1 MKNRSK
7 AVALAAI
14 GLSTALALAGCGS
27 SSDETDAAVT
37 SQSETSTPEADEAEA
52 DDLQTPNDSTPDV
65 EQEATPSAPAPTE
78 SQSEGS
84 GELEVDKGLLSVEV
98 TLPAELISLGEDTPP
113 TEEDLK
119 EAIAEEG
126 SDVEVTLNDDGSAT
140 YRMSRGEYNQILEDI
155 RDSTGEYIQE
165 VIDESPGVFESV
177 TFSDDIR
184 DFEMVVDRQAFE
196 SNMGAQFV
204 YIGLAFQGIFYQA
217 FADIPVG
224 DQYVVVRT
232 IDSSTGEEFY
242 TYDSREEQ

>member
-1 MKNRSK
+1 MRNRSK
-7 AVALAAI
+7 ALALSAI

-27 SSDETDAAVT
+27 SSDETDATVT
-37 SQSETSTPEADEAEA
+37 SQSETSTPEPDA
-52 DDLQTPNDSTPDV
+52 DDVQTPTDSTPDV
-65 EQEATPSAPAPTE
+65 ESEATPNTPEPSE

-84 GELEVDKGLLSVEV
+84 GELEVNKGLLSVEV

-140 YRMSRGEYNQILEDI
+140 YRMSRGEYNRVLEDI
-155 RDSTGEYIQE
+155 RNSTGEYIQE

-196 SNMGAQFV
+196 SNMGVQFV